1 MRKCWMMFGW
11 GIVFV
16 VLFFL
21 GLLVLCF
28 FVVCVFSV
36 CFHNN
41 MVKSNKSD
49 MGSGQETS
57 PTVMLFKQI
66 QTYAVD

>member
-1 MRKCWMMFGW
+1 MY
-11 GIVFV
+11 
-16 VLFFL
+16 
-21 GLLVLCF
+21 
-28 FVVCVFSV
+28 SV
-36 CFHNN
+36 CAFHNN

-66 QTYAVD
+66 QTYVVD

>member
-1 MRKCWMMFGW
+1 MLDDVWLGNSVCCF
-11 GIVFV
+11 VFV
-16 VLFFL
+16 L

-28 FVVCVFSV
+28 VLCVFSV

-57 PTVMLFKQI
+57 ATVMLFKQI
-66 QTYAVD
+66 QTYVVD

>member
-1 MRKCWMMFGW
+1 MLDDVWLGNSVCCFVFFRFACFMF
-11 GIVFV
+11 
-16 VLFFL
+16 FF
-21 GLLVLCF
+21 
-28 FVVCVFSV
+28 VCVFSV

>member
-16 VLFFL
+16 VMGFACFMFL
-21 GLLVLCF
+21 
-28 FVVCVFSV
+28 CVFSV

-66 QTYAVD
+66 QTYVVD

>member
-1 MRKCWMMFGW
+1 MMFGW

-16 VLFFL
+16 VL
-21 GLLVLCF
+21 CF
-28 FVVCVFSV
+28 FRVCLFYVLFCVFSV

-57 PTVMLFKQI
+57 ATVMLFKQI
-66 QTYAVD
+66 QTYVVD

>member
-1 MRKCWMMFGW
+1 MLDDVWLGNSVCC
-11 GIVFV
+11 FV
-16 VLFFL
+16 FL

-28 FVVCVFSV
+28 FFCVCVFSV

-66 QTYAVD
+66 QTYVVD

>member
-1 MRKCWMMFGW
+1 MLDDVWLGNSVCC
-11 GIVFV
+11 FV
-16 VLFFL
+16 FL

-66 QTYAVD
+66 QTYVVD

>member
-1 MRKCWMMFGW
+1 MMFGW

-16 VLFFL
+16 VFVFL
-21 GLLVLCF
+21 GFACF
-28 FVVCVFSV
+28 MFCVFSV

-66 QTYAVD
+66 QTYVVD

>member
-1 MRKCWMMFGW
+1 MMFGW

-16 VLFFL
+16 VL
-21 GLLVLCF
+21 CF
-28 FVVCVFSV
+28 FRFACFMFFFCVCVFSV

-49 MGSGQETS
+49 MGSGQETP

-66 QTYAVD
+66 QTYVVD

>member
-1 MRKCWMMFGW
+1 MLDDVWLGNSVCC
-11 GIVFV
+11 FV
-16 VLFFL
+16 FL
-21 GLLVLCF
+21 GFACF
-28 FVVCVFSV
+28 MFCVFSV

-66 QTYAVD
+66 QTYVVD

>member
-1 MRKCWMMFGW
+1 MLDDVWLGNSVCC
-11 GIVFV
+11 FV
-16 VLFFL
+16 FFL